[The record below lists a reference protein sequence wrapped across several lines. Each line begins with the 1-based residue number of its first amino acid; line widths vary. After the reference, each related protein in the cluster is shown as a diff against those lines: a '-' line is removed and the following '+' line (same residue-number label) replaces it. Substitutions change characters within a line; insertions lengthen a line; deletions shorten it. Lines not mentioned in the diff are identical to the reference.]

1 MKIRVE
7 RHERKTKKTTE
18 KINETKGW
26 FLEKINKMDRSLARL
41 TRKKKKIG
49 KTQINTIRNER
60 EVTTDTT
67 EIHRLI
73 KKY

>member
-7 RHERKTKKTTE
+7 RHERKTKKTPE

-41 TRKKKKIG
+41 TRKKKK
-49 KTQINTIRNER
+49 
-60 EVTTDTT
+60 
-67 EIHRLI
+67 
-73 KKY
+73 

>member
-26 FLEKINKMDRSLARL
+26 FLEKINKMDKPLARIIKG
-41 TRKKKKIG
+41 KK
-49 KTQINTIRNER
+49 R
-60 EVTTDTT
+60 E
-67 EIHRLI
+67 
-73 KKY
+73 KSNQQN